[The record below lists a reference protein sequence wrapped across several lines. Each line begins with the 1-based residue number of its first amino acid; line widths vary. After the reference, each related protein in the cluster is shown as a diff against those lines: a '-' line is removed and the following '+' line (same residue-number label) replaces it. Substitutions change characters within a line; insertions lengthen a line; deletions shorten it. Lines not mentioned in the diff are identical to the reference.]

1 MVTIKEVSELAG
13 VSLATVSRVIN
24 GSDKVSEKT
33 RLTVEKAMQQ
43 LGYKPNTIAQSL
55 ASNRSNSVG
64 VMVSELIGPFYGP
77 MMAGIEHRLRQA
89 HKHVIIAAGHS
100 SEQDEIEGIEF
111 LLSRRCDALILHVE
125 AVSDDYLISLC
136 QGPVPIV
143 LLNRK
148 IDAVAEHCI
157 SLNNHLGGYLA
168 TQEIVRNGH
177 RRIACITG
185 PIWKR
190 DAKERFEGYQQ
201 ALAEAGIAFDAS
213 LVAEGDFNEPSGI
226 AGMQKLLAAAPDLTA
241 VFCGNDQMASGAVDV
256 LRQHKL
262 KIPEQVSVIG
272 FDDATFAYY
281 LFPKLTTVHYPVQ
294 DMGEMAANWVMKKVY
309 KLKTLPLLQV
319 FEPYLVLRDS
329 VSKRKKWK

>member
-33 RLTVEKAMQQ
+33 RLRVEDAMQQ
-43 LGYKPNTIAQSL
+43 LNYKPNAIAQSL

-100 SEQDEIEGIEF
+100 NEQDEIDGINF

-125 AVSDDYLISLC
+125 AVSDDYLIALC
-136 QGPVPIV
+136 RGEVPVV

-148 IDAVAEHCI
+148 IEAIAEHCI
-157 SLNNHLGGYLA
+157 SLNNQLGGYLA
-168 TQEIVRNGH
+168 TQELLQNGH
-177 RRIACITG
+177 QRIACITG
-185 PIWKR
+185 PMWKR
-190 DAKERFEGYQQ
+190 DAKERFEGYRQ
-201 ALAEAGIAFDAS
+201 ALSEAGITFDSS

-226 AGMQKLLAAAPDLTA
+226 AGMKKLLKASPDLTA
-241 VFCGNDQMASGAVDV
+241 VFCGNDQMASGAIDV
-256 LRQHKL
+256 LRQQTL
-262 KIPEQVSVIG
+262 TEPVSVIG

-281 LFPKLTTVHYPVQ
+281 LYPKLSTVHYPMQ
-294 DMGEMAANWVMKKVY
+294 DMGKMAANWVMKKVY
-309 KLKTLPLLQV
+309 HLKTPPLLQV

-329 VSKRKKWK
+329 VSPRVA